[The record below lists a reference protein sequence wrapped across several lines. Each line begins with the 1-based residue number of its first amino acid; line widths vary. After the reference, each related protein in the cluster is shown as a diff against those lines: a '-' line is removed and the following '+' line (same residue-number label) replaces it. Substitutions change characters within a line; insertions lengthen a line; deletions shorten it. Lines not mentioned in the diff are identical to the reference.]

1 MAKVDSIAAAPDGAD
16 PFVAK
21 KISEQPMFTRVK
33 PRRGF
38 EYVSE
43 QIRDALADGRL
54 KPGGRLPAEREMALI
69 FGVSRQGVREALRG
83 LEMSGLV
90 ESKPGVNGG
99 VFIQPGDPGVVTRA
113 VNDLASLGVLSA
125 ESLLEARILLTSD
138 VIRLVCERGT
148 EEDFQ
153 RLEEDIAGVE
163 QFEGSIDTVGAAR
176 TIRITHFYTLLA
188 EASHNEVLVMLMNS
202 LTDVVQMRLNKVGPR
217 PLTDVGVVRRKLLNH
232 LRKGQAD
239 AAVKVLTAH
248 LKRLEARLE
257 ERESQLESTGT

>member
-1 MAKVDSIAAAPDGAD
+1 MAEVDLIPAPDGAG
-16 PFVAK
+16 PFAAK
-21 KISEQPMFTRVK
+21 ETVGEQPMFTKVR

-99 VFIQPGDPGVVTRA
+99 VFILPGDPGVVTRA
-113 VNDLASLGVLSA
+113 VSDLASLGALSP

-138 VIRLVCERGT
+138 VIRLACERAT
-148 EEDFQ
+148 AEDFQ
-153 RLEEDIAGVE
+153 RLDDDITKVE
-163 QFEGSIDTVGAAR
+163 QFEDSIDEVGAVR
-176 TIRITHFYTLLA
+176 TIRVTHFYTLLA
-188 EASHNEVLVMLMNS
+188 EATHNEVLVMLMNS
-202 LTDVVQMRLNKVGPR
+202 LTDVVQMRLNRVGPR
-217 PLTDVGVVRRKLLNH
+217 PLTDVGAVRRKLLSH
-232 LRKGQAD
+232 LRKGEAD
-239 AAVKVLTAH
+239 AAVAELTAH
-248 LKRLEARLE
+248 LKRLEGRLE
-257 ERESQLESTGT
+257 ERENQMSSAS

>member
-1 MAKVDSIAAAPDGAD
+1 MAEVDAIAAREGTD
-16 PFVAK
+16 PFDTK
-21 KISEQPMFTRVK
+21 KAGDQPMFTRVR

-43 QIRDALADGRL
+43 QIRDAVGDGRL
-54 KPGGRLPAEREMALI
+54 KPGGRLPAEREMAQI

-99 VFIQPGDPGVVTRA
+99 VFIRPGDPGVVTRA

-138 VIRLVCERGT
+138 VLRLVCERAT

-153 RLEEDIAGVE
+153 RLEDDIAKVE
-163 QFEGSIDTVGAAR
+163 QFEDSIDEVGAAR
-176 TIRITHFYTLLA
+176 TIRITHFYSLLA
-188 EASHNEVLVMLMNS
+188 EATHNEVLVMLMNS
-202 LTDVVQMRLNKVGPR
+202 LTDVVQLRLNRVGPR
-217 PLTDVGVVRRKLLNH
+217 PLTNVGAVRRKLLKH
-232 LRKGQAD
+232 LRRGEAE
-239 AAVKVLTAH
+239 AAVKELTAH
-248 LKRLEARLE
+248 LKRLEERLE
-257 ERESQLESTGT
+257 EREGQLSPAAS

>member
-1 MAKVDSIAAAPDGAD
+1 
-16 PFVAK
+16 
-21 KISEQPMFTRVK
+21 
-33 PRRGF
+33 
-38 EYVSE
+38 
-43 QIRDALADGRL
+43 
-54 KPGGRLPAEREMALI
+54 
-69 FGVSRQGVREALRG
+69 
-83 LEMSGLV
+83 
-90 ESKPGVNGG
+90 
-99 VFIQPGDPGVVTRA
+99 VVTRA
-113 VNDLASLGVLSA
+113 VSDLASLGALSP

-153 RLEEDIAGVE
+153 RLEDDIAGVE
-163 QFEGSIDTVGAAR
+163 QFEDSIDTAGAAR

-202 LTDVVQMRLNKVGPR
+202 LTDVVQLRLNRVGPR
-217 PLTDVGVVRRKLLNH
+217 PLTDVGAVRRKLLSH

-257 ERESQLESTGT
+257 ERESQLAPTGS

>member
-1 MAKVDSIAAAPDGAD
+1 MAEVEQIAAREGAD
-16 PFVAK
+16 PFTAK
-21 KISEQPMFTRVK
+21 KDADQPMFTRVR

-43 QIRDALADGRL
+43 QIRDAVSEGRL
-54 KPGGRLPAEREMALI
+54 KPGGRLPAEREMAQI

-99 VFIQPGDPGVVTRA
+99 VFILPGDPGVVTRA

-138 VIRLVCERGT
+138 VLRLVCERAT
-148 EEDFQ
+148 EEDFK
-153 RLEEDIAGVE
+153 RLEDDIATVE
-163 QFEGSIDTVGAAR
+163 QFEDSIDEVGAVR
-176 TIRITHFYTLLA
+176 TIRITHFYSLLA
-188 EASHNEVLVMLMNS
+188 EATHNEVLVMLMNS
-202 LTDVVQMRLNKVGPR
+202 LTHVVQLRLNRVGPR
-217 PLTDVGVVRRKLLNH
+217 PLTNVGAVRRKLLKH
-232 LRKGQAD
+232 LRNGEAE
-239 AAVKVLTAH
+239 AAVKELTAH

-257 ERESQLESTGT
+257 EREGQLASAAS